1 MSGNDL
7 EGHISSPK
15 YVTPY
20 LEGSK
25 LYTIVCQ
32 HLYYLLHMMVFIR
45 SLILPRYMSDH
56 TVMIINT
63 MLIVFIIYNVLRIIS
78 CETYCFVSK
87 IFLQK

>member
-25 LYTIVCQ
+25 LYMSTS
-32 HLYYLLHMMVFIR
+32 LLLTTYDGFYKVTY
-45 SLILPRYMSDH
+45 PPP
-56 TVMIINT
+56 
-63 MLIVFIIYNVLRIIS
+63 IYVRPYRDDNKHHVNSFHYDNVLRIIS

>member
-25 LYTIVCQ
+25 LYMSTS
-32 HLYYLLHMMVFIR
+32 LLLTTYDGFYKVTY
-45 SLILPRYMSDH
+45 PPP
-56 TVMIINT
+56 
-63 MLIVFIIYNVLRIIS
+63 IYVRPYRDDNKHHVNNFHYIQCTS
-78 CETYCFVSK
+78 YH
-87 IFLQK
+87 FL

>member
-25 LYTIVCQ
+25 LYMST
-32 HLYYLLHMMVFIR
+32 YYLLHMMVFIR

>member
-25 LYTIVCQ
+25 LYMSTS
-32 HLYYLLHMMVFIR
+32 LLLTTYDGFLR

-56 TVMIINT
+56 TDRDDNKHHVNSFHYIQCT
-63 MLIVFIIYNVLRIIS
+63 SYH
-78 CETYCFVSK
+78 
-87 IFLQK
+87 FL

>member
-25 LYTIVCQ
+25 LYMSTSF
-32 HLYYLLHMMVFIR
+32 LL
-45 SLILPRYMSDH
+45 
-56 TVMIINT
+56 T
-63 MLIVFIIYNVLRIIS
+63 
-78 CETYCFVSK
+78 TYDGFYKVTYPP
-87 IFLQK
+87 